1 MIDNLFFLNKISFIC
16 LFAGNNTEFTELYL
30 LFLHFIQYSTIC
42 YGLLKKELPY
52 LVYAIDFLPVK

>member
-30 LFLHFIQYSTIC
+30 LFLHFIQHSTIC
-42 YGLLKKELPY
+42 YGL
-52 LVYAIDFLPVK
+52 